1 VIELTFAHGRTRD
14 DAQRRLETAVQ
25 SMSTQFATLIHRAEW
40 APERDRVKLEGPGAW
55 VEISIDDRNVYAK
68 GDIPFVGR
76 LLGSPFAA
84 GLKQLL
90 EQSFQKKL
98 P

>member
-1 VIELTFAHGRTRD
+1 MIELTFAHGRTRD
-14 DAQRRLETAVQ
+14 DARRRLETAVQ
-25 SMSTQFATLIHRAEW
+25 SARAQFATLIHREEW
-40 APERDRVKLEGPGAW
+40 APDRERVKLEGPGMW
-55 VEISIDDRNVYAK
+55 GEISIDDRNVYAK

-76 LLGSPFAA
+76 LLGAPFAS